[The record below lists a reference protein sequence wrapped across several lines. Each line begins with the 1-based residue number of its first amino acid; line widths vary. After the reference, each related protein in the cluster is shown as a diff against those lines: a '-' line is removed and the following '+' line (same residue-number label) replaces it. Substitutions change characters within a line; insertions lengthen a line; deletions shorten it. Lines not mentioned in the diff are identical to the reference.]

1 MALEEGTKGRI
12 SHVKHLEY
20 QKGVVTPS
28 IGLAYT
34 PTLKLLHIPTSTLI
48 VAQKNFQ
55 KDRGRMPSI
64 LSNNVCF
71 LTEDFIQSDYSILA
85 LFQQASLF

>member
-1 MALEEGTKGRI
+1 MTLKEGAKGRI
-12 SHVKHLEY
+12 SLVKHSEY

-34 PTLKLLHIPTSTLI
+34 PTLKVLHIPTSTLI
-48 VAQKNFQ
+48 LAQKNFQ
-55 KDRGRMPSI
+55 KDRGGMSSI

-71 LTEDFIQSDYSILA
+71 LTEDSIQSDYSILHGPHMIDG
-85 LFQQASLF
+85 

>member
-1 MALEEGTKGRI
+1 MTLEEGTKGRI
-12 SHVKHLEY
+12 SHVKYSGY

-34 PTLKLLHIPTSTLI
+34 PTLKVLHILTSTLI
-48 VAQKNFQ
+48 LAQKNFQ
-55 KDRGRMPSI
+55 KGRGRMPSI

-71 LTEDFIQSDYSILA
+71 LTEDSIQSDYSILHGPHMIDG
-85 LFQQASLF
+85 